1 ALMSAE
7 DLSAGGIRSV
17 AADVG
22 LDPDQLETDM
32 ESDEVSE
39 AIDANYQL
47 ASALG
52 IEGTPA
58 FVIGDTLVPGAVDKD
73 RLAALIAEARTAT
86 N

>member
-1 ALMSAE
+1 
-7 DLSAGGIRSV
+7 
-17 AADVG
+17 
-22 LDPDQLETDM
+22 M
-32 ESDEVSE
+32 ESDEVSK

-58 FVIGDTLVPGAVDKD
+58 FVIGDNLVPGAVDKD
-73 RLAALIAEARTAT
+73 RLAALIEEARTVT